1 MTSGNRRR
9 LRTLSVLLGR
19 RGWIWMA
26 ISMSATVAQA
36 FMENLMVVA
45 LILLAYALGIMDG
58 TRLPTWLPQR
68 LVEWGTSMTL
78 VSLVLLGLVRS
89 VTQATAACVQ
99 HAVLEWV
106 RARIQHLQGYRM
118 LMLANLP
125 PVALSEAHLMM
136 GDHLNKAT
144 NWCFHGVQLVSSAL
158 MAASFLLALFW
169 LAWKDA
175 LLASACLAM
184 LGLLVMG
191 LNRAILALASHIPR
205 HRAGL
210 EQALVRISRNRVLIR
225 VMDLQETERRHFDNY
240 VSDYFRSS
248 CQTFWLR
255 DITVALLPLLGILAI
270 ALMVG
275 INVTFIHTPPVTL
288 MGSIYLFLALTRRMA
303 GVVDNAGGMMQT
315 QMHFDRAAELVFSMD
330 GTHRA
335 RAFREVPPDIR
346 EPFKLPRTSAPPP
359 EITLRGVG
367 FRWPGARS
375 PIFEGVDLHIPAGS
389 RFGIVG
395 PNGSGKTTLIHLIL
409 GLEEPQA
416 GEILVGGIPARDYA
430 TLGGTVSYVGTE
442 NLLILG
448 SVRENLMYGVA
459 EHFGDIELRRALDQV
474 GLGPWIDGLAK
485 GLDHRIGENE
495 EGLSAGQKQRLSLA
509 RALLRNPSL
518 LVLDEASA
526 NIDSRSELEVTSLL
540 DTIAP
545 TCTILIV
552 SHKQG
557 ILSGISHRLELPEPL
572 HD

>member
-1 MTSGNRRR
+1 MTSGSRRR
-9 LRTLSVLLGR
+9 LHALSILLGR
-19 RGWIWMA
+19 KGWNWMA
-26 ISMSATVAQA
+26 LSLSATVAQA

-45 LILLAYALGIMDG
+45 LILLAYAVGMLDR
-58 TRLPTWLPQR
+58 TRLPIWLPHR
-68 LVEWGTSMTL
+68 LADWGTSMAL
-78 VSLVLLGLVRS
+78 VSLILLGLVRS
-89 VTQATAACVQ
+89 VTQATAACAQ

-118 LMLANLP
+118 LMLPALP

-136 GDHLNKAT
+136 GEYLNKAT

-158 MAASFLLALFW
+158 MAISFLLALFW
-169 LAWKDA
+169 LSWKDA
-175 LLASACLAM
+175 LLATACLVV
-184 LGLLVMG
+184 LGLLVRG
-191 LNRAILALASHIPR
+191 LNRAILALAAHIPQ
-205 HRAGL
+205 HRAVL

-225 VMDLQETERRHFDNY
+225 VMDLQETERRRFDDS

-248 CQTFWLR
+248 CRTFWLR
-255 DITVALLPLLGILAI
+255 DIAGALLPLLGILAI

-275 INVTFIHTPPVTL
+275 INVKFIHTPSVTL

-315 QMHFDRAAELVFSMD
+315 QIPFDRVVDLVLSMD
-330 GTHRA
+330 VSQRVRA
-335 RAFREVPPDIR
+335 LQEAPADLRKPH
-346 EPFKLPRTSAPPP
+346 KLSRSSAPPP
-359 EITLRGVG
+359 AITLRGVG

-375 PIFEGVDLHIPAGS
+375 PIFEGLDLHIPAGC

-395 PNGSGKTTLIHLIL
+395 PNGSGKTTLLHLIL
-409 GLEEPQA
+409 GLEEPQI
-416 GEILVGGIPARDYA
+416 GEILVGGIPARDHA
-430 TLGGTVSYVGTE
+430 ALGGPVSYVGTE
-442 NLLILG
+442 NLLISG
-448 SVRENLMYGVA
+448 SVRENLLYGVA
-459 EHFGDIELRRALDQV
+459 GHLEDIDLRRALDQV
-474 GLGPWIDGLAK
+474 GLGPWIDGLARD
-485 GLDHRIGENE
+485 LDHRLGENE

-526 NIDSRSELEVTSLL
+526 NIDSRAELEVASLL

-552 SHKQG
+552 SHKPG
-557 ILSGISHRLELPEPL
+557 ILSGISHRLELPEPP